1 MRVLY
6 AAPTSGPLPIWIW
19 LPLLV
24 VGVPVLLYLSN
35 LRRKRR

>member
-1 MRVLY
+1 LY

-24 VGVPVLLYLSN
+24 IGVPVLVYLWTLS
-35 LRRKRR
+35 RKRR